1 MKANKYLSERK
12 FINKIWIP
20 PGPGD
25 ESICIGAVYDY
36 IYKRKGLNKALNYIK
51 KPNDFYWG
59 MDIDF
64 YEIKKFIDN
73 KEIKKRFNFIKDP
86 KFKRTAILLKSN
98 EIVFVCSKRQEFGPR
113 ALGHRSIV
121 CNPSNIDLIKKIND
135 TIKMRDF
142 WMPFTPSIL
151 SNFKKKYL
159 KKNEKLN
166 LNYMT
171 SCVEATNLGKKHL
184 KAAIHP
190 SDGTVRPQIVTKK
203 KNSDYYQLI
212 SAFKQE
218 TGIGAL
224 MNTSLNMHEFPVVNN
239 PKDIINEIILKNKNV
254 NFNILINDNLF
265 IKKN

>member
-151 SNFKKKYL
+151 SNFKK
-159 KKNEKLN
+159 
-166 LNYMT
+166 
-171 SCVEATNLGKKHL
+171 
-184 KAAIHP
+184 
-190 SDGTVRPQIVTKK
+190 
-203 KNSDYYQLI
+203 
-212 SAFKQE
+212 
-218 TGIGAL
+218 
-224 MNTSLNMHEFPVVNN
+224 NT
-239 PKDIINEIILKNKNV
+239 
-254 NFNILINDNLF
+254 
-265 IKKN
+265 

>member
-1 MKANKYLSERK
+1 
-12 FINKIWIP
+12 
-20 PGPGD
+20 
-25 ESICIGAVYDY
+25 
-36 IYKRKGLNKALNYIK
+36 
-51 KPNDFYWG
+51 
-59 MDIDF
+59 
-64 YEIKKFIDN
+64 
-73 KEIKKRFNFIKDP
+73 
-86 KFKRTAILLKSN
+86 
-98 EIVFVCSKRQEFGPR
+98 
-113 ALGHRSIV
+113 
-121 CNPSNIDLIKKIND
+121 
-135 TIKMRDF
+135 
-142 WMPFTPSIL
+142 
-151 SNFKKKYL
+151 
-159 KKNEKLN
+159 
-166 LNYMT
+166 MT

-265 IKKN
+265 IKKIKIFF